1 MKSPIGRRRLL
12 KLGQDRGLSA
22 RASCRLLGLSRTVAC
37 YRLQQPEKD
46 RPYADRLIA
55 TSQQFPRFGYRRM
68 AVWLSLSEKRV
79 RRLWSQL
86 KLQLPRRRGRKRRLG
101 TDVRLP
107 GEPRPNSVW
116 TYDFVHDRL
125 ADKTNLKLLCVL
137 DEHTRECLAIE
148 VARSMSSMTVIQT
161 LARLMRLHGKPTFI
175 RSDQGA
181 EFTAGAVMRWLR
193 DQNVGPVFIAPGKPW
208 QNGFVES
215 FNGKLRDECLS
226 REWFRD
232 LREARVLIERW
243 RLFYNERRPHSALGY
258 RTPAAARKQWTEEAK
273 ISQQLTA

>member
-1 MKSPIGRRRLL
+1 M
-12 KLGQDRGLSA
+12 
-22 RASCRLLGLSRTVAC
+22 AC
-37 YRLQQPEKD
+37 YRLQQPQKD

-86 KLQLPRRRGRKRRLG
+86 GLQLPRRCSRKRRLG
-101 TDVRLP
+101 TDIRLP
-107 GEPRPNSVW
+107 GAPRPNSVW

-137 DEHTRECLAIE
+137 DEYTRECLAIE

-161 LARLMRLHGKPTFI
+161 LARLMRLHGKPSFI

-193 DQNVGPVFIAPGKPW
+193 DQNVGPMFKPW

-232 LREARVLIERW
+232 LRESSGGGSFTTNDDRAARLATGR
-243 RLFYNERRPHSALGY
+243 RRPLESNGLKRLRSISNSQPEWLQKGISGHDGSTAKLGVH
-258 RTPAAARKQWTEEAK
+258 R
-273 ISQQLTA
+273 

>member
-1 MKSPIGRRRLL
+1 MRSPIGRRRLL

-22 RASCRLLGLSRTVAC
+22 RTACRLLGLSRSVAC
-37 YRLQQPEKD
+37 YQLQQPQKD
-46 RPYADRLIA
+46 RPYAQQLIA

-208 QNGFVES
+208 QNGYVES

-258 RTPAAARKQWTEEAK
+258 RTPAAARKKWTEEAK
-273 ISQQLTA
+273 INQQLTA

>member
-1 MKSPIGRRRLL
+1 MMTPIGRRRVLRRAM
-12 KLGQDRGLSA
+12 DRGVSA
-22 RASCRLLGLSRTVAC
+22 RSACRLLGFSRRVAT
-37 YRLQQPEKD
+37 YRLRLPVKD
-46 RPYADRLIA
+46 RPHTERLVS
-55 TSQQFPRFGYRRM
+55 TSQQYPRFGYRRM
-68 AVWLSLSEKRV
+68 AVWLALSEKRV

-86 KLQLPRRRGRKRRLG
+86 GLQLPRRRGRKRRLG

-107 GEPRPNSVW
+107 GAPVPNSVW

-148 VARSMSSMTVIQT
+148 VARSMGSTTVIQT
-161 LARLMRLHGKPTFI
+161 LARLMRLHGKPAHI

-193 DQNVGPVFIAPGKPW
+193 DQNVGPVFIAAGKPW

-232 LREARVLIERW
+232 LREARYLIERW
-243 RLFYNERRPHSALGY
+243 RQFYNERRPHSALGY
-258 RTPAAARKQWTEEAK
+258 RTPAQARQQWLDRAMIT
-273 ISQQLTA
+273 QPLTA

>member
-1 MKSPIGRRRLL
+1 MRSPIGRRRLL
-12 KLGQDRGLSA
+12 ALGQDRGLSA
-22 RASCRLLGLSRTVAC
+22 RSACRLLRLSRTVSC

-46 RPYADRLIA
+46 RPYAERLIA

-79 RRLWSQL
+79 RRLWSAL
-86 KLQLPRRRGRKRRLG
+86 KLQLPRRRSRKRRPG

-125 ADKTNLKLLCVL
+125 ADKTALKLLCVL
-137 DEHTRECLAIE
+137 DEHTRECLAVE
-148 VARSMSSMTVIQT
+148 VARSMSSMTVIET
-161 LARLMRLHGKPTFI
+161 LARLMRLHGKPNFI

-208 QNGFVES
+208 QNGYVES

-226 REWFRD
+226 REWFRN
-232 LREARVLIERW
+232 LREARMLIERW
-243 RLFYNERRPHSALGY
+243 RQFYNERRPHSALGY
-258 RTPAAARKQWTEEAK
+258 RTPAAARKQWVEEAK
-273 ISQQLTA
+273 ICQELTA

>member
-1 MKSPIGRRRLL
+1 MRSPIGRRRLL

-22 RASCRLLGLSRTVAC
+22 RTACRLLGLSRSVAC
-37 YRLQQPEKD
+37 YQLQQPQKD
-46 RPYADRLIA
+46 RPYAQQLIA

-193 DQNVGPVFIAPGKPW
+193 DQNVGPMFIAPGKPW

-258 RTPAAARKQWTEEAK
+258 RTPAAARKEWTEEAK
-273 ISQQLTA
+273 INQLTA

>member
-1 MKSPIGRRRLL
+1 M
-12 KLGQDRGLSA
+12 DRGLSA
-22 RASCRLLGLSRTVAC
+22 RAACRLFGLSRRVAC
-37 YRLQQPEKD
+37 YRLRQPAKD
-46 RPYADRLIA
+46 QPYAAQLVA
-55 TSQQFPRFGYRRM
+55 TSQQYPRFGYRRM
-68 AVWLSLSEKRV
+68 AVWLALGQKRV
-79 RRLWSQL
+79 RRLWAHL
-86 KLQLPRRRGRKRRLG
+86 GLQLPRRRSRKRRLG
-101 TDVRLP
+101 SEVRLP
-107 GEPRPNSVW
+107 GAPMPNSVW

-125 ADKTNLKLLCVL
+125 ADKTALKLLCVL

-148 VARSMSSMTVIQT
+148 VARSMSSVAVINT
-161 LARLMRLHGKPTFI
+161 LARLMRLHGKPTYI

-232 LREARVLIERW
+232 LREARILIERW
-243 RLFYNERRPHSALGY
+243 RTFYNHQRPHSALGY
-258 RTPAAARKQWTEEAK
+258 RTPAAARTQWLNEAM
-273 ISQQLTA
+273 IHQPLTA

>member
-1 MKSPIGRRRLL
+1 MERRSHSGDHEPR
-12 KLGQDRGLSA
+12 RVSA
-22 RASCRLLGLSRTVAC
+22 PCSFSAPT
-37 YRLQQPEKD
+37 P
-46 RPYADRLIA
+46 
-55 TSQQFPRFGYRRM
+55 
-68 AVWLSLSEKRV
+68 WLSPARFIA
-79 RRLWSQL
+79 
-86 KLQLPRRRGRKRRLG
+86 PR
-101 TDVRLP
+101 P

-208 QNGFVES
+208 QNGYVES

-243 RLFYNERRPHSALGY
+243 RLFYNERRAHSALGY
-258 RTPAAARKQWTEEAK
+258 RTPAAARKQCGLK
-273 ISQQLTA
+273 RLRSISNSQPEWLQKGSQVSPPRA

>member
-1 MKSPIGRRRLL
+1 M
-12 KLGQDRGLSA
+12 
-22 RASCRLLGLSRTVAC
+22 V
-37 YRLQQPEKD
+37 
-46 RPYADRLIA
+46 
-55 TSQQFPRFGYRRM
+55 
-68 AVWLSLSEKRV
+68 VWLSLSEKRV

-175 RSDQGA
+175 RSDQGK
-181 EFTAGAVMRWLR
+181 ETATVRAACILR
-193 DQNVGPVFIAPGKPW
+193 AQRVGPH
-208 QNGFVES
+208 
-215 FNGKLRDECLS
+215 L
-226 REWFRD
+226 
-232 LREARVLIERW
+232 VL
-243 RLFYNERRPHSALGY
+243 L
-258 RTPAAARKQWTEEAK
+258 
-273 ISQQLTA
+273 